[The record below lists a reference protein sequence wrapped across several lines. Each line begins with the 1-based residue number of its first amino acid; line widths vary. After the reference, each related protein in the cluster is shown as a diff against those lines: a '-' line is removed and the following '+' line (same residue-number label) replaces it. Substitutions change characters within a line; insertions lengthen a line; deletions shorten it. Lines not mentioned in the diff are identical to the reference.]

1 MAGEKLA
8 SELPGAKFVG
18 GDTTIWEDQVRLF
31 KEASQFSPS
40 GKIHY
45 VIANAGFTK
54 ADQTFT
60 FDGKKMNNPLSPSTD
75 LSTTRSWKRA

>member
-60 FDGKKMNNPLSPSTD
+60 FDGKKTEQS
-75 LSTTRSWKRA
+75 A